1 MRIQLLNSIN
11 FKSYLPKQQE
21 GKTDGWSELER
32 LCQNSPE
39 QKAMLY
45 QQLELLS
52 QNGDN
57 NILALE
63 HTPQDY
69 SFVNESF
76 SFRLY
81 KNEED
86 LEKDREKFYFVPQ
99 RHLNKELLIDLYGNH
114 TYKVSYGQLYSIK
127 QHEKVQQEKANIL
140 LKMLRDIVAVGTKEN
155 SAIFGKAN
163 LNNVPKE
170 IVSKFRVKV

>member
-86 LEKDREKFYFVPQ
+86 LEKDRMSPSRNNQERCILCCNIAFDEAGRKGKKERSYYVERLISHTF
-99 RHLNKELLIDLYGNH
+99 LN
-114 TYKVSYGQLYSIK
+114 
-127 QHEKVQQEKANIL
+127 
-140 LKMLRDIVAVGTKEN
+140 
-155 SAIFGKAN
+155 
-163 LNNVPKE
+163 
-170 IVSKFRVKV
+170 